1 MIPSDSKSPLDA
13 LKSLV
18 GTALHDINN
27 LLLVISCSNSKLLEQ
42 ISDDAPATETAAA
55 IIAASDRIAEITRR
69 LQRDLSEI
77 RPSDTVA
84 PQPVPRFESPTVG
97 GETVLLVDDDSQ
109 VRQFLKTA
117 LLRGGYQVLDAR
129 HGPAAIAIA
138 MRHTGSI
145 DLLVTDMLMPEMSG
159 QELADSLRTV
169 TPDLPVLYL
178 SGMDS
183 SHQMA
188 STPKNCDTFVQKPFR
203 LPELLSKIREI
214 LDN

>member
-13 LKSLV
+13 LKGLV

-27 LLLVISCSNSKLLEQ
+27 LLLVMSCSNSKLLEQ
-42 ISDDAPATETAAA
+42 ISEDATAKETATL
-55 IIAASDRIAEITRR
+55 IIAAGKRIAEITSR
-69 LQRDLSEI
+69 LQRELSGI
-77 RPSDTVA
+77 RSSDTEA
-84 PQPVPRFESPTVG
+84 PQPDPRSARPAAG

-117 LLRGGYQVLDAR
+117 LVRGGYQVLDAR

-138 MRHTGSI
+138 MRHTGTI

-159 QELADSLRTV
+159 RELADALRTA
-169 TPDLPVLYL
+169 TPDLRVLYL

-183 SHQMA
+183 SHQTA
-188 STPKNCDTFVQKPFR
+188 SAPKNADTFVQKPFR
-203 LPELLSKIREI
+203 LPDLLSKIREI

>member
-13 LKSLV
+13 LKGLV

-27 LLLVISCSNSKLLEQ
+27 LLLVMSCSNSKLLEQ
-42 ISDDAPATETAAA
+42 ISEDAPAKETATA
-55 IIAASDRIAEITRR
+55 IIAASERIADITRR
-69 LQRDLSEI
+69 LQRDLSGI
-77 RPSDTVA
+77 RSSDTLV
-84 PQPVPRFESPTVG
+84 PQPVPRSANPTVG

-117 LLRGGYQVLDAR
+117 LVRGGYQVLDAR

-159 QELADSLRTV
+159 KELAEALRTA
-169 TPDLPVLYL
+169 TPDLRVLYL

-183 SHQMA
+183 SQQTTSA
-188 STPKNCDTFVQKPFR
+188 TTNRDTFVQKPFR